1 MSKRGALMKYQIDG
15 GHLVIDM
22 KLLGELFLIPNQPL
36 IQILR
41 KMDVRPE
48 RTSKKEILLDFN
60 FKNKYEFNDV
70 VYENL
75 KNLALQFE
83 DQIKGSLVVTCM
95 TTHTCLYLSLQFG
108 GEDCIKV

>member
-1 MSKRGALMKYQIDG
+1 MKYQIDG

-22 KLLGELFLIPNQPL
+22 KLLGELFLVPNQPL

-70 VYENL
+70 VYEKL